1 MAGSQYKFNG
11 THNPRVRASCGELED
26 LLGLAAILAHEVGI
40 IAPRLPPISY
50 HMGLLWVI
58 LIYKN
63 LYAIPITL
71 NLHRIKNTNL
81 VPKGNVEVTID
92 EPLVCPLLS
101 KHSNLSIP

>member
-1 MAGSQYKFNG
+1 M
-11 THNPRVRASCGELED
+11 ED
-26 LLGLAAILAHEVGI
+26 LIGLTAILAHEVRI
-40 IAPRLPPISY
+40 ITPCLSPASY